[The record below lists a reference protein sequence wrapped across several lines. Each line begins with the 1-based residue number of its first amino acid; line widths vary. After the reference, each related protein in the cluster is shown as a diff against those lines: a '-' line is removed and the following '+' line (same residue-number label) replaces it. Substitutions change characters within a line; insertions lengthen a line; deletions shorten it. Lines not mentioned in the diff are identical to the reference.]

1 MFRNILVPLD
11 GSPFGEHA
19 LPIAYA
25 LARRAGAQ
33 VHLVRVHEPL
43 AAMVPV
49 MAGWAPGAEMEQWT
63 REVAESQSA
72 YVRGVAEQAP
82 ADVRVTPRL
91 LHGMVLDALE
101 VDAQR
106 IGADL
111 VVMTTHG
118 RGGMARAWLGSI
130 ADGLVR
136 RLHIPLLL
144 VRPGMEPPE
153 PCDDPCLRR
162 MVVPLDGSS
171 VAETILE
178 TAIDFARLMDARLT
192 IVQVLP
198 PPHFFEMLEGSSAP
212 TPRTAGIAR
221 MKEESG
227 AYLARVTGELAARGV
242 QATAQV
248 LVDARPAH
256 AIARFAQ
263 EGHANLI
270 ALATH
275 GRGGAARLL
284 LGSVADKVVRTAP
297 VPLLVLRPRVSD

>member
-118 RGGMARAWLGSI
+118 RGGIARAWLGSV

-136 RLHIPLLL
+136 RLHVPVLL
-144 VRPGMEPPE
+144 VRPGMDAPR
-153 PCDDPCLRR
+153 PCEDPCWR
-162 MVVPLDGSS
+162 D
-171 VAETILE
+171 T
-178 TAIDFARLMDARLT
+178 D
-192 IVQVLP
+192 
-198 PPHFFEMLEGSSAP
+198 
-212 TPRTAGIAR
+212 
-221 MKEESG
+221 
-227 AYLARVTGELAARGV
+227 TG
-242 QATAQV
+242 
-248 LVDARPAH
+248 
-256 AIARFAQ
+256 
-263 EGHANLI
+263 
-270 ALATH
+270 
-275 GRGGAARLL
+275 
-284 LGSVADKVVRTAP
+284 
-297 VPLLVLRPRVSD
+297 